1 MLIVRFLLKQLR
13 RVAAVFLLV
22 AGAFFF
28 SVPVTWAWMLLKF
41 RRMMSRGVPD
51 GPRGGPPTGGKPD
64 MEEIMEYLKEVPFNP
79 VRPPF
84 LGLAKGALANS
95 YPSVLNALSYPSGR
109 IYPYP
114 RPFEKV
120 VIESFDGTRLAAVVG
135 LHRDGRSR
143 PGLVISHGYMGSKN
157 DHYVVNLALAAFAE
171 WGFNVLGVDLRDFGA
186 SQRLGF
192 CPTTFG
198 WKEGED
204 LLAAARY
211 LGEQPGVTTVGVT
224 GFSMGAVSTMSAASI
239 AGDHPYL
246 TGGAVAWNGAVDALR
261 TIAHLQ
267 HEPEKGDGFFLYHNS
282 FRLSHWLRR
291 GDMKRHVTDPAVRRF
306 LDEPFSEYDFESFL
320 ARVSA
325 PHYGVVFDELL
336 REASVKNWLADLE
349 VPLLVMHSVDDPV
362 CPVSE
367 MDDLIEIEKRNPN
380 LKVWIMP
387 TGMHCAYP
395 YLDWNWFASVTRGFF
410 EYWADWGQG

>member
-1 MLIVRFLLKQLR
+1 MVMTRFLLKQLK
-13 RVAAVFLLV
+13 RVAIGFLLI
-22 AGAFFF
+22 AGMFFF

-41 RRMMSRGVPD
+41 RRVMKQGVPD
-51 GPRGGPPTGGKPD
+51 RPRNRSPEQGERS
-64 MEEIMEYLKEVPFNP
+64 MEDIMERLGEVPFIP
-79 VRPPF
+79 VKPQF

-114 RPFEKV
+114 CEFKEV
-120 VIESFDGTRLAAVVG
+120 TIDSFDGTRLAAVIG
-135 LHRDGRSR
+135 LHQDGRPR

-157 DHYVVNLALAAFAE
+157 DHYVVNLALTAYAE

-192 CPTTFG
+192 SPTTFG

-211 LGEQPGVTTVGVT
+211 LGEQPNVTSVGVT
-224 GFSMGAVSTMSAASI
+224 GFSMGAVSTMSAASM
-239 AGDHPYL
+239 AGEHPYL

-261 TIAHLQ
+261 TITHLQ
-267 HEPEKGDGFFLYHNS
+267 HKPDWGDGFFLYHAS

-291 GDMKRHVTDPAVRRF
+291 EDMKRHVKDPEIKRF
-306 LDEPFSEYDFESFL
+306 LEGPFDGYDFDSFL

-325 PHYGVVFDELL
+325 PHYGVAFDELVL
-336 REASVKNWLADLE
+336 EASVKNWLEDLG
-349 VPLLVMHSVDDPV
+349 VPLLVVHSVDDPV

-367 MDDLIEIEKRNPN
+367 MDDLIDIEERNPN

-387 TGMHCAYP
+387 AGMHCAYP
-395 YLDWNWFASVTRGFF
+395 YLDWNWFDTVLRSFF